1 MKNMY
6 KIINKKKIN
15 ILQNILLTSSCSWVE
30 PFKVSELS
38 ESNSNMIVSI
48 KKENFMRYIYIYFCM
63 NVFIPRISSSSIL
76 MKRVLKTEKDFY
88 FYLIVIS
95 IILQLLILKS
105 KNNAVYLEPSFFI
118 YECLNK
124 PKTAFFNS
132 NELLSMRVL
141 SLLQRTYKEALWNKQ

>member
-48 KKENFMRYIYIYFCM
+48 KKENFMRYIYI
-63 NVFIPRISSSSIL
+63 
-76 MKRVLKTEKDFY
+76 
-88 FYLIVIS
+88 
-95 IILQLLILKS
+95 
-105 KNNAVYLEPSFFI
+105 SFL
-118 YECLNK
+118 YECFY
-124 PKTAFFNS
+124 TQDIFFFNS
-132 NELLSMRVL
+132 NEEGIKNRERFLFLSHRDFNN
-141 SLLQRTYKEALWNKQ
+141 SLVVNFEIQK